1 MTGHSL
7 FTSEETNGGVL
18 FSRQKYNDTPPVG
31 GQGLCGGLTSNLKVV
46 QSSPIDKDDF
56 YGARPKS
63 KISPNVKENHY
74 GERPRKK

>member
-1 MTGHSL
+1 M
-7 FTSEETNGGVL
+7 
-18 FSRQKYNDTPPVG
+18 G

-63 KISPNVKENHY
+63 KISPNVKENHF
-74 GERPRKK
+74 GKRPKYKSSPI